1 MTARVIWL
9 VPFVLLLACD
19 RNRVYEENTDLPNHA
34 WPADTVPQFSFDI
47 ADANIGYNI
56 YLNLR
61 NGIDYPHSNI
71 YVQYVLSDSLQQP
84 LEKELRNFQLF
95 HPKTGYPF
103 GSGSGGVYA
112 HEFDLLMDY
121 HFPQPGRY
129 SISLAQFMRY
139 EALPEIYSVGV
150 RIEKAAAGE

>member
-1 MTARVIWL
+1 MTAKVIWL

-19 RNRVYEENTDLPNHA
+19 RNRVYEENTDLPGHT
-34 WPADTVPQFSFDI
+34 WPADTVPQFAFEISN
-47 ADANIGYNI
+47 ADIGYNI

-71 YVQYVLSDSLQQP
+71 YVQYILSDSLQQP

-121 HFPQPGRY
+121 HFPHEGRY
-129 SISLAQFMRY
+129 VISLAQFMRY

-150 RIEKAAAGE
+150 RIEKASAGE